1 MPLAADARPTGRWLP
16 VAATAAAV
24 RDVAATGAAV
34 AAKADAK
41 PAQIVKK
48 DAVRTPPAR
57 PTCNVAEKGSLSSLF
72 DVCCEKMRL

>member
-1 MPLAADARPTGRWLP
+1 
-16 VAATAAAV
+16 
-24 RDVAATGAAV
+24 VAATGAAV

-57 PTCNVAEKGSLSSLF
+57 PACNVAEKGSLSSLF